1 MQATYEEMLKKGEA
15 AALKYWDSVTP
26 YITDLL
32 PDDAFGICIK
42 LSGGADS
49 SIIYYRLCE
58 EMVERGINLPIY
70 VATLDTETKPWYS
83 HYAKKV
89 IEFTA
94 ERTGVRPV
102 EHNIAYLPNPWT
114 IADYGR
120 EQDEI
125 AFKSFREG
133 KTNVWYGGLTQNPR
147 LENQAQGAM
156 NVSGI
161 KWETYEQVI
170 EGCHDKDFDRDNND
184 NRWVRDFD
192 LIDGKYPLHAI
203 HPFVHRDKKYSTAA
217 LYEQCGVTDELL
229 PLTYSCEKHY
239 NDEDKV
245 KTDVVMREDLG
256 ITHYEE
262 EHCGQCWFCLERAYA
277 FGRLV

>member
-1 MQATYEEMLKKGEA
+1 MQDKE
-15 AALKYWDSVTP
+15 LKYWNPVTP

-49 SIIYYRLCE
+49 SIIYYRLCK

-94 ERTGVRPV
+94 ERTGIHPV

-114 IADYGR
+114 LEDYGR

-133 KTNVWYGGLTQNPR
+133 KTNVWYGGLTQN
-147 LENQAQGAM
+147 
-156 NVSGI
+156 
-161 KWETYEQVI
+161 ETSVF
-170 EGCHDKDFDRDNND
+170 FDHLTLVED
-184 NRWVRDFD
+184 
-192 LIDGKYPLHAI
+192 
-203 HPFVHRDKKYSTAA
+203 T
-217 LYEQCGVTDELL
+217 CGRTVT
-229 PLTYSCEKHY
+229 
-239 NDEDKV
+239 
-245 KTDVVMREDLG
+245 
-256 ITHYEE
+256 
-262 EHCGQCWFCLERAYA
+262 
-277 FGRLV
+277 GRLSIRDPSFYWIHADFSTCDDCGSLSWLGKDIGEICIGNHLADSLLELAQETL

>member
-1 MQATYEEMLKKGEA
+1 MQDKE
-15 AALKYWDSVTP
+15 LKYWNPVTP

-49 SIIYYRLCE
+49 SIIYYRLCK

-94 ERTGVRPV
+94 ERTGIRPV

-114 IADYGR
+114 LEDYGR

-125 AFKSFREG
+125 AYKSFREG
-133 KTNVWYGGLTQNPR
+133 KTNVWYGGLTQNPP
-147 LENQAQGAM
+147 LEDQAKDAIGVA
-156 NVSGI
+156 GI
-161 KWETYEQVI
+161 KWETYEQVL
-170 EGCHDKDFDRDNND
+170 EGCREKDYDRDDND
-184 NRWVRDFD
+184 RREIRGFR
-192 LIDGKYPLHAI
+192 LIDNQHPFYAI

-217 LYEQCGVTDELL
+217 LYEQCSVTNELL
-229 PLTYSCEKHY
+229 PLTYSCEMPY
-239 NDEDKV
+239 ADENKV
-245 KTDVVMREDLG
+245 KKDVVMREDLG
-256 ITHYEE
+256 MTHYEE
-262 EHCGQCWFCLERAYA
+262 EPCGLCWFCLERAYA